1 MPDRSRS
8 ASLDG
13 STGRQFVNRS
23 AGDVTIQMLL
33 LGVVNVAIAVVSDG
47 GYALVAGTARAWF
60 ARSPRRLERIGG
72 ISGLVMIGLGTSL
85 ALTARTD

>member
-1 MPDRSRS
+1 
-8 ASLDG
+8 
-13 STGRQFVNRS
+13 
-23 AGDVTIQMLL
+23 
-33 LGVVNVAIAVVSDG
+33 VNVAIAVVSDG
-47 GYALVAGTARAWF
+47 GYVLVAGTARAWF